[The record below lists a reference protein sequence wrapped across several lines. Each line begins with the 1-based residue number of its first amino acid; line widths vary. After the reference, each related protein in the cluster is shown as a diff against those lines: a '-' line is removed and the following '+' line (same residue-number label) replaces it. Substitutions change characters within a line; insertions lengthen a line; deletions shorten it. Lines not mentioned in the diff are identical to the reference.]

1 MAVGSLNVE
10 VTGATGLKNSEL
22 MGKSDPYVV
31 LKVGK
36 TEQKT
41 TVAKGKYNIFFR
53 VDPQE

>member
-1 MAVGSLNVE
+1 MAVGNLNVE
-10 VTGATGLKNSEL
+10 VTCATGLKNSEL
-22 MGKSDPYVV
+22 IGKSDPYVV

-41 TVAKGKYNIFFR
+41 TVAKGNLLFK

>member
-10 VTGATGLKNSEL
+10 VNCATGLKNSEL

-41 TVAKGKYNIFFR
+41 TVAKGKYDFFL
-53 VDPQE
+53 QS